1 MEEATCCTDCTS
13 RLCDYIVFYR
23 EQLASG
29 CIGHFK
35 AAFSQLFLFHDDH
48 ALRYFSE
55 CHGCLTMENNRQCW
69 SIEDI
74 GRLPDNLCRQGSL
87 RLKCFSK
94 STECAFL
101 RLRITER
108 HRRTELTGD
117 CWINDWSKSLW
128 LQGTEPAAEWA
139 MSVAGKH
146 QPDIIERP
154 ASLLVPTWVS
164 TALSFISEATA
175 PAVTNVKLLV
185 LIYCFS
191 LCFSMA

>member
-1 MEEATCCTDCTS
+1 MAN
-13 RLCDYIVFYR
+13 Y
-23 EQLASG
+23 
-29 CIGHFK
+29 
-35 AAFSQLFLFHDDH
+35 
-48 ALRYFSE
+48 
-55 CHGCLTMENNRQCW
+55 RQCW
-69 SIEDI
+69 SIEDT
-74 GRLPDNLCRQGSL
+74 GRLSDNLCRQGSL

-94 STECAFL
+94 STECASL

-108 HRRTELTGD
+108 YRRTKLTGD

-164 TALSFISEATA
+164 TALSFISKAIA
-175 PAVTNVKLLV
+175 PAVTNVKLLGFDLLRCPV
-185 LIYCFS
+185 LYCGLHFVFIWN
-191 LCFSMA
+191 LKEK